1 MEHQG
6 PLPVSKCS
14 NCIVTIVHINILC
27 IPGKCSKQ
35 WTRMHC
41 WRGSWCMFEKGEV
54 DLTDRKNSVW
64 TSIAR
69 CCIRGCSCR
78 RAPQPK
84 FKENKK
90 IEAVRLRKWLWTDS
104 AANASEHND
113 YCWWRGKKND
123 LAKRGIL
130 SHFINVLSCYCT
142 LLCSQPFVI
151 FNYLCLPCDCIF
163 PQVFSVL
170 LIVFAT
176 NIISFLF
183 WDWGFT
189 QHTQQRECAHMQSK
203 PPRASTPANF
213 QTQFISLQT
222 WTGRYFPSP
231 NKVTNAMCQT
241 EPQTKLDSDHLNW
254 AWALF

>member
-1 MEHQG
+1 M
-6 PLPVSKCS
+6 LL
-14 NCIVTIVHINILC
+14 NTTTIAGGGVL
-27 IPGKCSKQ
+27 
-35 WTRMHC
+35 
-41 WRGSWCMFEKGEV
+41 
-54 DLTDRKNSVW
+54 
-64 TSIAR
+64 
-69 CCIRGCSCR
+69 
-78 RAPQPK
+78 
-84 FKENKK
+84 
-90 IEAVRLRKWLWTDS
+90 
-104 AANASEHND
+104 
-113 YCWWRGKKND
+113 KND

-163 PQVFSVL
+163 AQLFSVL

-231 NKVTNAMCQT
+231 NQVANAMCQT
-241 EPQTKLDSDHLNW
+241 EPQTKLDSDHLNINSNSLIIQIFCQDELSRTGMGAQKKYKTLRKSRGETAKVTVSSYW
-254 AWALF
+254 